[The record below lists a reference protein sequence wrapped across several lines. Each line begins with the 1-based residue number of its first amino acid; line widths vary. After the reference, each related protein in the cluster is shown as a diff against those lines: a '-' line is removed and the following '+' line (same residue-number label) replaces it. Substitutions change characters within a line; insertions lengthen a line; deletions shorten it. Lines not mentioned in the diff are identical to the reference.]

1 MFARINDYPLKARE
15 VLDNVFLENPKY
27 NSRDQLSIDILRGRD
42 VGLQPYNR
50 VRHLCGYPLAK
61 DFEDLEDLLHTKVGY
76 LIKYAIITF
85 YYHV

>member
-27 NSRDQLSIDILRGRD
+27 NSRDQLSVDILRGRD

-50 VRHLCGYPLAK
+50 VRYLCGYPLAK
-61 DFEDLEDLLHTKVGY
+61 DFEDLEDLLHPKVRY